1 MWIFGDCWYF
11 DGGFTLNRDKVKV
24 LFLLHMMLM
33 IYSTSGI
40 CSKMAAKQS
49 FLSLPFC
56 FYYGM
61 VILLLGFYA
70 IGWQQ
75 VIKRIPLTMAFANKA
90 VTVVWGIIWGVLVF
104 HESLTPAKIVGA
116 VIVVTGVVLFAISD
130 GEEANG

>member
-1 MWIFGDCWYF
+1 
-11 DGGFTLNRDKVKV
+11 
-24 LFLLHMMLM
+24 
-33 IYSTSGI
+33 
-40 CSKMAAKQS
+40 MAAKQS
-49 FLSLPFC
+49 FLSIPFC

-104 HESLTPAKIVGA
+104 HEGLTPARILGA
-116 VIVVTGVVLFAISD
+116 VIVITGVVLFAIADGDAVAGKEAAPD
-130 GEEANG
+130 GEKVNE

>member
-1 MWIFGDCWYF
+1 MS
-11 DGGFTLNRDKVKV
+11 RDKVKV

-33 IYSTSGI
+33 IYSTTGI

-104 HESLTPAKIVGA
+104 HESLTPFKMVGA
-116 VIVVTGVVLFAISD
+116 VIVVAGVVLFAVSD
-130 GEEANG
+130 GEEANE